1 MRAPVIP
8 SDWPFRTASRY
19 IRCTPHLWHVQE
31 MGTGPVLLLIHGAG
45 GATHSFRHLMPLLAS
60 DHRVIAIDLPG
71 QGFTVPGSTGR
82 CGLDA
87 MAQDIASLV
96 AQEGWQP
103 VASIGHSA
111 GAAIALRLAEIIPT
125 GSVIGINAALGGFEG
140 VAGWL
145 FPAMARV
152 LANLPLVP
160 QLFSKLAG
168 TPRQVR
174 QLLASTGSTIDAEGE
189 AQYLHL
195 LRQPSHVA
203 ATLAMMAQWNLDALL
218 RRLPQM
224 AVPCLL
230 ITASNDRA
238 VPPQVSARAA
248 AQMANAAWVDLP
260 GYGHLVQEEA
270 AGKVADLILSA
281 LRDLNPEPIRHEA

>member
-1 MRAPVIP
+1 MRAAPIP
-8 SDWPFRTASRY
+8 GDWPFRAASRH
-19 IRCTPHLWHVQE
+19 IRCAPHLWHAQDI
-31 MGTGPVLLLIHGAG
+31 GTGPVLLLIHGAG
-45 GATHSFRHLMPLLAS
+45 GATHSFRHLMPLLAP
-60 DHRVIAIDLPG
+60 DHRVIAVDLPG
-71 QGFTVPGSTGR
+71 QGLSVLGASAR

-87 MAQDIASLV
+87 MAQDLAALM

-103 VASIGHSA
+103 TAIIGHSA
-111 GAAIALRLAEIIPT
+111 GAAIALRLSEIIPT
-125 GSVIGINAALGGFEG
+125 QSVIGINAALGGFEG

-174 QLLASTGSTIDAEGE
+174 QLLASTGSTIDAQGE

-195 LRQPSHVA
+195 LRQPNHVA

-218 RRLPQM
+218 RRLPQI

-230 ITASNDRA
+230 ITGSNDCA

-248 AQMANAAWVDLP
+248 AQMPNAAWVDLP

-270 AGKVADLILSA
+270 ADKVADLILNA
-281 LRDLNPEPIRHEA
+281 LHKLTPEPTRHEA